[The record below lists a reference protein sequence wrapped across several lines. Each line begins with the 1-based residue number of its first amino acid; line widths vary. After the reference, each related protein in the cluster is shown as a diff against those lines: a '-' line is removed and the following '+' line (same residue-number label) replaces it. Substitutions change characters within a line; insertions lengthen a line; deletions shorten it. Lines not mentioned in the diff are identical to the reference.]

1 MPTTT
6 IHSTTEALL
15 TALGG
20 GLALFFAWI
29 PRLVGAL
36 VLLLV
41 GWLVGR
47 LVGALVAKALRLV
60 RFDQVVD
67 RAGAA
72 SFLRN
77 AGVRLDPAGVIGAL
91 AKWFIYLI
99 FWQAAVSTL
108 GFPEVTQ
115 ILNAIIAFLPRI
127 ILAIVILLVGALAA
141 NLLANLVRGALGAA
155 RFRDANVLANVARW
169 AVLACAIVAALS
181 QVQIAPMIV
190 NTLWVAAVGGAALA
204 LALAFGLGA
213 RDAAGDVAA
222 GQLIKGEIRGGMAVS
237 IDGQSGIVEQVG
249 AIYTTIRTGEGQV
262 KIPNAALARKT
273 VRVGAPDQPG
283 PAQLRPRAAGD
294 D

>member
-29 PRLVGAL
+29 PRLVGAI
-36 VLLLV
+36 VLLLI

-47 LVGALVAKALRLV
+47 LVGALVTKALRLIH
-60 RFDQVVD
+60 FDQVVD

-91 AKWFIYLI
+91 AKWFIYII

-115 ILNAIIAFLPRI
+115 ILNEIIAFLPRI

-169 AVLACAIVAALS
+169 AVLAFAVVAALS
-181 QVQIAPMIV
+181 QVEIAPAIV
-190 NTLWVAAVGGAALA
+190 NTLWSAAIGGTALA

-222 GQLIKGEIRGGMAVS
+222 GQLVKGEIRGGMAVS
-237 IDGQSGIVEQVG
+237 VDGQSGIVEQVG
-249 AIYTTIRTGEGQV
+249 AVYTTIRTGEGQV
-262 KIPNAALARKT
+262 KIPNAELARKT
-273 VRVGAPDQPG
+273 VLVGAPGQPG